1 MSITNISAKV
11 ESEVKIHNVRWIY
24 DLHTNNLLHYDR
36 ERLQRLLTKWFEGK
50 RNSYLTTLFN
60 GASLKDTF
68 QIAKISTIVD
78 QLEIDIEDE
87 KDQIEKE
94 FLEEN
99 LEYFKNLL
107 DKGKQFLVL
116 DGQHRIQ
123 EIVDYFDGK
132 TELNPLKNIQLRI
145 DNQPGLISITGKF
158 TDLPEVIQEYLFE
171 TKIICVIY
179 NTGDL
184 SELVNIFI
192 TSNSMVAMSVHEKRI
207 LNYNKNNQF
216 LIDTCLHDT
225 NIKSMF
231 QIISGMTGEYD
242 LTKKGDTLFAAEM
255 MCWINNNN
263 FENQIHILDQVCGP
277 VKSNRK
283 SKDKSKVYISD
294 AERQLTKQILKIMAD
309 GCASYPEKDLKKFSK
324 SSLYNLFY
332 TLAFLMQ
339 KNNTWLKDV
348 EYSINDPEQFVKMFF
363 DAENDRLKSPGTYMY
378 YSLPNNPN
386 RNKKQLHDF
395 SFAKHNAD
403 QKHQSKIS
411 IKGEGGSKYD
421 FANYARLRYLIADL
435 EEQIP
440 TLESLGVITKLGSRK
455 GARTREEILAE
466 EGIPLSQQSDYHIDE
481 IVPVSKGGN
490 RTPENTRVIDS
501 KTNIND
507 SNRTKRIVQ

>member
-145 DNQPGLISITGKF
+145 DDQPGLISITGKF

-363 DAENDRLKSPGTYMY
+363 DAENDRLKSPGTYFP
-378 YSLPNNPN
+378 YSLPNGK
-386 RNKKQLHDF
+386 NKRQLHDY

-403 QKHQSKIS
+403 QKHHSKVS
-411 IKGEGGSKYD
+411 MKGEGGSKYKFND
-421 FANYARLRYLIADL
+421 YARLRYLLADL

-440 TLESLGVITKLGSRK
+440 ALESLEVITKKGSRK
-455 GARTREEILAE
+455 GARTRAEILAE
-466 EGIPLSQQSDYHIDE
+466 KGIPLSQQNDYHIDE